1 LHPDRTLSDCGTL
14 LSSALHHK
22 GDALYRVKNEV
33 NDEAKDRVKDDVDD
47 EDEEDDGEIFSMTS
61 ALFLVLMVA
70 RENGIT
76 GTHDDLKTRLQVLET
91 CVAMADAGLSI
102 GTWARSRR

>member
-1 LHPDRTLSDCGTL
+1 
-14 LSSALHHK
+14 
-22 GDALYRVKNEV
+22 VKNEV
-33 NDEAKDRVKDDVDD
+33 KDGVKDGVDDGVDDNDD
-47 EDEEDDGEIFSMTS
+47 EDDGKVFSMTS

-70 RENGIT
+70 RKNGIT

-91 CVAMADAGLSI
+91 CVAMADAELSI